1 MDVKKCDRC
10 GIVYEK
16 NNLNLVENNL
26 NETPKDYD
34 CTYGYS
40 SEPFITGI
48 TIRSTCGCGKKF
60 DLCDKCNL
68 LLIDFLNIKTIK
80 SSDNPPKDYT
90 PPAFRPCSKK
100 KWGGFV
106 HTTKSI

>member
-26 NETPKDYD
+26 DEKPKD
-34 CTYGYS
+34 CNCAYGYS

-48 TIRSTCGCGKKF
+48 TIRSTCGSGRKF

-68 LLIDFLNIKTIK
+68 LLVDFLNNNTIK
-80 SSDNPPKDYT
+80 SSDNIHVDYI
-90 PPAFRPCSKK
+90 PPASRPCSKR
-100 KWGGFV
+100 KWGGFII
-106 HTTKSI
+106 S

>member
-26 NETPKDYD
+26 DEKPKDSY
-34 CTYGYS
+34 CAYGYS

-48 TIRSTCGCGKKF
+48 TITSTCGSGKKF

-68 LLIDFLNIKTIK
+68 LLVDFLNNKEVK
-80 SSDNPPKDYT
+80 VENNPHVDYI
-90 PPAFRPCSKK
+90 PPASRSSKR

-106 HTTKSI
+106 IS